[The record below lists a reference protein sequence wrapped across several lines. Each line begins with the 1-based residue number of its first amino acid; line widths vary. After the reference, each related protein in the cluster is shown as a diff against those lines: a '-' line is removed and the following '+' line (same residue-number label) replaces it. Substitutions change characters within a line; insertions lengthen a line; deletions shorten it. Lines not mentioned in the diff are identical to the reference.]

1 MEDGPPRLKAVV
13 EAVATADSSWK
24 KNRESTKAGR
34 MKTLFSK
41 VAGSLN
47 NHKDLFAILP
57 SGDKYVCLV
66 TGSVS
71 AIVKVSSKGHFAT
84 NHLSLPQ

>member
-1 MEDGPPRLKAVV
+1 MV
-13 EAVATADSSWK
+13 EAVATADSTWK

-41 VAGSLN
+41 VCSSLN
-47 NHKDLFAILP
+47 GHKDLFAILP

-71 AIVKVSSKGHFAT
+71 SIVKVSYQKLILFS
-84 NHLSLPQ
+84 